1 MPISV
6 DVQATISQRYAQLA
20 DSVTHGKR
28 TVEKAMLG
36 PGFYEHTKAK
46 LETFEYDPLTV
57 IMQKITVSGDAILVR
72 AEYVGIHGHNAVTVD
87 RWVQSNGDWVLAS
100 RTSL

>member
-1 MPISV
+1 MPVSV

-28 TVEKAMLG
+28 TIEKSMLG

-57 IMQKITVSGDAILVR
+57 IVQKITARGDAIVVR
-72 AEYVGIHGHNAVTVD
+72 AYYVGIHGHNVVTDD
-87 RWVQSNGDWVLAS
+87 RWIQRDGDWVLAS
-100 RTSL
+100 RTGI

>member
-1 MPISV
+1 MPITA
-6 DVQATISQRYAQLA
+6 DVQAAISQRYALLA

-28 TVEKAMLG
+28 SVEKSMLG

-57 IMQKITVSGDAILVR
+57 IVQKITVSGDTIVVK
-72 AEYVGIHGHNAVTVD
+72 AEYVGIHGHNGITLD
-87 RWVQSNGDWVLAS
+87 RWVQQNGDWVLAS
-100 RTSL
+100 RTGI